1 VFLDALQPQLAAF
14 IGTTARGFLPVA
26 GDASMFIETAPGLV
40 INRITDVALKATA
53 ATPAIM
59 VVERAFGLLEIHHHD
74 QGQVLDAGRAVLAY
88 LDVAEKDRV
97 QPRVVS
103 DQVIRAVEPYHAQ
116 VINKM
121 RYGDQLL
128 AGESLFILESEPA
141 GYIAFAANEALKAA
155 RVKLIDASLFGA
167 YGRMYLSGPEAEID
181 AAREAAIRAL
191 STVKGRADA
200 GAGGRAYFL
209 AAGSARVAR
218 QATPHAIT
226 ISALPRK
233 NGAPGTNR
241 LPCGCKKNA
250 YTCVNR
256 IGPMMPA
263 IPMTLAFVPWSRPYS
278 LGCTMRAMSPWSG
291 GPVKNMTPKTGT
303 VAIIAPLLPASA

>member
-1 VFLDALQPQLAAF
+1 MAPASDVTLRTYVFLDSLQPQLAAF

-26 GDASMFIETAPGLV
+26 GDASMFIETAPGLI

-59 VVERAFGLLEIHHHD
+59 VVERAFGLLEIHHRD
-74 QGQVLDAGRAVLAY
+74 KGQVLDGGQAVLDY
-88 LDVAEKDRV
+88 LGVSESDRV
-97 QPRVVS
+97 QPKVVS

-167 YGRMYLSGPEAEID
+167 YGRLYLSGEEAQID
-181 AAREAAIRAL
+181 AARDAALTRMARL
-191 STVKGRADA
+191 KGR
-200 GAGGRAYFL
+200 
-209 AAGSARVAR
+209 
-218 QATPHAIT
+218 
-226 ISALPRK
+226 
-233 NGAPGTNR
+233 
-241 LPCGCKKNA
+241 
-250 YTCVNR
+250 
-256 IGPMMPA
+256 
-263 IPMTLAFVPWSRPYS
+263 
-278 LGCTMRAMSPWSG
+278 
-291 GPVKNMTPKTGT
+291 TG
-303 VAIIAPLLPASA
+303 V